1 MADYDASIRINTL
14 IETKGVSVK
23 LRELEN
29 RLSKFAKKASV
40 LTDEMRKM
48 ESSKMPT
55 DEFAAIQKQVK
66 NTTDKLTALN
76 ERMEK
81 FTAIGGK
88 TDSRAFKS
96 MQYDLDMLTKT
107 LEYAKSEAQN
117 YLDSGIA
124 YKSADDIKAS
134 PEYQKKAEQLSEI
147 NAQMS
152 VTSQK
157 IAELSAKEEA
167 AASSTDR
174 LAAKG
179 EATASSAENIA
190 QEETRV
196 GNEADKADKKTR
208 GWLDSFKSKAK
219 ATGEKVSGLA
229 SRLKS
234 AGSSLK
240 NFVTHGKSGSGM
252 LGTFASR
259 LKGIALSM
267 FVFNWITKAWNA
279 MLSAIKDGT
288 GNIAKYSG
296 DVNVKMSQLTSAVA
310 TLKNAFAALAA
321 PIISAVA
328 PALTSLINMLTG
340 ALNKIN
346 QFISALTGGK
356 TWIKATKQVKNYAGG
371 LKSASSGAEKAAK
384 SAKKLKGQLQSFNE
398 LNVISSNDSGG
409 SGGGSGGGGGGGVG
423 DMFTTENIDPK
434 IASLA
439 KKIKEI
445 LKTDDWS
452 EIGEMLGKKLNDA
465 LAGIPWN
472 GIKKQARHIASGIAT
487 LLNGF
492 LDGTNWELVGSTI
505 AEGLNTAIAFAQTFV
520 HKFDFKQFG
529 KSIGET
535 FTGIFRTFD
544 WSGLG
549 DTLGTAVTG
558 LFDTLNGIFY
568 NTDWKA
574 LGKGIIDGIGAFFK
588 AIKWKS
594 IGKSISGALHSL
606 YTFLTGAIKEID
618 WKKTLEYIGT
628 SIVDF
633 LKGFDWKGLAGDMG
647 EYLGTVLKSAIDLA
661 KAIGELIADGFS
673 NAKEYFQDKIE
684 ECGGNIPKGILK
696 GITDALKNIGTWIK
710 KNIFDP
716 FVKGFKD
723 AFGIHSPAKK
733 MKPIGKN
740 IFLGVIDGWK
750 EKIKSFSFSKLA
762 KEAIKLIQNGFNGAK
777 SVVNVAISLIKKGWT
792 TLKKFVGEIGAKA
805 FSLAKKG
812 WTTVSKF
819 VGEIGKKGF
828 GLKKDGWTTL
838 NKYVGKLDKVAVKLY
853 KSGWKSI
860 NSFVGTTVKVGIQLI
875 KDGWRSFK
883 NWLGIGNDNSS
894 SKKKTAKKA
903 GGGIYTGGMWH
914 NIAHYAVGTE
924 NAPAGQLFIAREAGP
939 ELVGTIAGHT
949 AVMNNNQIVASVS
962 DGVYRAVR
970 SAIGTKGNNVNVT
983 FKVEGDPNGIFRVTQ
998 QKANEYFRATGNPA
1012 FEI

>member
-1 MADYDASIRINTL
+1 MADYDGSIRINTQ
-14 IETKGVSVK
+14 IDTKNASSQM
-23 LRELEN
+23 LRLEN
-29 RLSKFAKKASV
+29 QISKAAKKAAD
-40 LTDEMRKM
+40 LTEKMRQM
-48 ESSKMPT
+48 ENQKAPT
-55 DEFAAIQKQVK
+55 EEFKAVQEQIDDAQK
-66 NTTDKLTALN
+66 KLDSLN
-76 ERMEK
+76 AKMEK
-81 FTAIGGK
+81 FVQTGGK
-88 TDSRAFKS
+88 TDSRTFKG
-96 MQYDLDMLTKT
+96 MKYDADQLIKT
-107 LEYAKSEAQN
+107 IEYAKGEMADMQS
-117 YLDSGIA
+117 SGGAYMNVGDVQETDA
-124 YKSADDIKAS
+124 YKKMAS
-134 PEYQKKAEQLSEI
+134 DLSDA
-147 NAQMS
+147 NAKVS
-152 VTSQK
+152 
-157 IAELSAKEEA
+157 ELSRK
-167 AASSTDR
+167 
-174 LAAKG
+174 
-179 EATASSAENIA
+179 
-190 QEETRV
+190 QEELASKESKV
-196 GNEADKADKKTR
+196 GAQADKSKGKTS

-234 AGSSLK
+234 AGASFK
-240 NFVTHGKSGSGM
+240 NFISHGKSGSGM

-259 LKGIALSM
+259 LRGIALSM

-296 DVNVKMSQLTSAVA
+296 DVNAKMSQLTSAVA
-310 TLKNAFAALAA
+310 TLKNAFGALAA

-535 FTGIFRTFD
+535 FTGILRTFD

-606 YTFLTGAIKEID
+606 LTFFTGAVKEID
-618 WKKTLEYIGT
+618 WKKTIEYIGT

-633 LKGFDWKGLAGDMG
+633 FKGFDWKGLAGDIG
-647 EYLGTVLKSAIDLA
+647 EFLGTALKSAIDLA
-661 KAIGELIADGFS
+661 KAIGELIADGFN

-762 KEAIKLIQNGFNGAK
+762 KEALKLIQTGFNGAK

-875 KDGWRSFK
+875 KDGWSSFK

-894 SKKKTAKKA
+894 SKKKPSKKA

-949 AVMNNNQIVASVS
+949 SVMNNDQIVASVS
-962 DGVYRAVR
+962 DGVARAVR
-970 SAIGTKGNNVNVT
+970 SVMATGNQNVNVL

-998 QKANEYFRATGNPA
+998 QKANEYYRATGNPA
-1012 FEI
+1012 FLF

>member
-1 MADYDASIRINTL
+1 MADYDGSIRINTQ
-14 IETKGVSVK
+14 IDTKNASSQM
-23 LRELEN
+23 LRLEN
-29 RLSKFAKKASV
+29 QISKAAKKAAD
-40 LTDEMRKM
+40 LTEKMRQM
-48 ESSKMPT
+48 ENQKAPT
-55 DEFAAIQKQVK
+55 EEFKAVQEQIDDAQK
-66 NTTDKLTALN
+66 KLDSLN
-76 ERMEK
+76 AKMEK
-81 FTAIGGK
+81 FVQTGGK
-88 TDSRAFKS
+88 TDSRTFKG
-96 MQYDLDMLTKT
+96 MKYDADQLIKT
-107 LEYAKSEAQN
+107 IEYAKGEMADMQS
-117 YLDSGIA
+117 SGGAYMNVGDVQETDA
-124 YKSADDIKAS
+124 YKKMAS
-134 PEYQKKAEQLSEI
+134 DLSDA
-147 NAQMS
+147 NAKVS
-152 VTSQK
+152 
-157 IAELSAKEEA
+157 ELSRKQEELASKESKVGA
-167 AASSTDR
+167 QADKS
-174 LAAKG
+174 KG
-179 EATASSAENIA
+179 ETS
-190 QEETRV
+190 
-196 GNEADKADKKTR
+196 
-208 GWLDSFKSKAK
+208 GWLDSFKSKAR

-234 AGSSLK
+234 AGASLK

-267 FVFNWITKAWNA
+267 FVFNWITKVWNA

-296 DVNVKMSQLTSAVA
+296 DVNAKMSQLTSAVA

-452 EIGEMLGKKLNDA
+452 EIGEMLGKKLNDE

-606 YTFLTGAIKEID
+606 LTFLTGAVKEID
-618 WKKTLEYIGT
+618 WKKTIEYIGT

-633 LKGFDWKGLAGDMG
+633 FKGFDWKGLAGDIG
-647 EYLGTVLKSAIDLA
+647 EFLGTALKSAIDLA

-819 VGEIGKKGF
+819 VGEIGKKTFSLAKKGWTTVSKFVGEIGKKSF

-875 KDGWRSFK
+875 KDGWSSFK

-894 SKKKTAKKA
+894 SKKKTSKKA

-949 AVMNNNQIVASVS
+949 SVMNNDQIVASVS
-962 DGVYRAVR
+962 DGVARAVR
-970 SAIGTKGNNVNVT
+970 SVMASGNQKVNVL

-998 QKANEYFRATGNPA
+998 QKANENYRATGNPA
-1012 FEI
+1012 FLF

>member
-1 MADYDASIRINTL
+1 MADYDGSIRINTQ
-14 IETKGVSVK
+14 IDTKNASSQM
-23 LRELEN
+23 LRLEN
-29 RLSKFAKKASV
+29 QISKAAKKAAD
-40 LTDEMRKM
+40 LTEKMRQM
-48 ESSKMPT
+48 ENQKAPT
-55 DEFAAIQKQVK
+55 EEFKAVQEQIDDAQK
-66 NTTDKLTALN
+66 KLDSLN
-76 ERMEK
+76 AKMEK
-81 FTAIGGK
+81 FVQTGGK
-88 TDSRAFKS
+88 TDSRTFKG
-96 MQYDLDMLTKT
+96 MKYDADQLIKT
-107 LEYAKSEAQN
+107 IEYAKGEMADMQS
-117 YLDSGIA
+117 SGGAYMNIGDVQETDA
-124 YKSADDIKAS
+124 YKKMAS
-134 PEYQKKAEQLSEI
+134 DLSDA
-147 NAQMS
+147 NAKVS
-152 VTSQK
+152 
-157 IAELSAKEEA
+157 ELSRK
-167 AASSTDR
+167 
-174 LAAKG
+174 
-179 EATASSAENIA
+179 
-190 QEETRV
+190 QEELASKESKV
-196 GNEADKADKKTR
+196 GAQADKSKGKTS

-267 FVFNWITKAWNA
+267 FVFNWIPKAWNA

-296 DVNVKMSQLTSAVA
+296 DVNAKMSQLTSAVA

-434 IASLA
+434 IAGLA

-465 LAGIPWN
+465 LVGIPWN

-606 YTFLTGAIKEID
+606 LTFLTGAVKEID
-618 WKKTLEYIGT
+618 WKKTIEYIGT

-633 LKGFDWKGLAGDMG
+633 FKGFDWKGLAGDIG
-647 EYLGTVLKSAIDLA
+647 EFLGTALKSAIDLA
-661 KAIGELIADGFS
+661 KAIGELIADGFN

-762 KEAIKLIQNGFNGAK
+762 KEALKLIQTGFNGAK
-777 SVVNVAISLIKKGWT
+777 YVVNVAISLIKKGWT

-805 FSLAKKG
+805 FSLAKKGWTTVSKFVGEIGKKTFSLAKKG

-875 KDGWRSFK
+875 KDGWSSFK

-894 SKKKTAKKA
+894 AKKKTAKKA

-949 AVMNNNQIVASVS
+949 SVVNNDQIVASVS
-962 DGVYRAVR
+962 DGVARAVR
-970 SAIGTKGNNVNVT
+970 SVMASGNQKVNVL

-998 QKANEYFRATGNPA
+998 QKANEYYRATGNPA
-1012 FEI
+1012 FLF

>member
-1 MADYDASIRINTL
+1 MADYDGSIRINTQ
-14 IETKGVSVK
+14 IDTKNASSQM
-23 LRELEN
+23 LRLEN
-29 RLSKFAKKASV
+29 QISKTAKKAAD
-40 LTDEMRKM
+40 LTEKMRQM
-48 ESSKMPT
+48 ENQKAPT
-55 DEFAAIQKQVK
+55 EEFKAVQVQIDDAQK
-66 NTTDKLTALN
+66 KLDSLN
-76 ERMEK
+76 AKMEK
-81 FTAIGGK
+81 FVQTGGK
-88 TDSRAFKS
+88 TDSRTFKG
-96 MQYDLDMLTKT
+96 MRYDADQLIKT
-107 LEYAKSEAQN
+107 IEYAKGEMADMQS
-117 YLDSGIA
+117 SGGAYMNVGDVQETDA
-124 YKSADDIKAS
+124 YKKMAS
-134 PEYQKKAEQLSEI
+134 DLSDA
-147 NAQMS
+147 NAKVS
-152 VTSQK
+152 
-157 IAELSAKEEA
+157 ELSRKQEELASKESKVGA
-167 AASSTDR
+167 QADKS
-174 LAAKG
+174 KG
-179 EATASSAENIA
+179 ETS
-190 QEETRV
+190 
-196 GNEADKADKKTR
+196 

-234 AGSSLK
+234 AGASLK

-296 DVNVKMSQLTSAVA
+296 DVNAKMSQLTSAVA

-606 YTFLTGAIKEID
+606 LTFLTGAVKEID
-618 WKKTLEYIGT
+618 WKKTIEYIGT

-633 LKGFDWKGLAGDMG
+633 FKGFDWKGLAGDIG
-647 EYLGTVLKSAIDLA
+647 EFLGTALKSVVNLA

-819 VGEIGKKGF
+819 VGEIGKKTFSLAKKGWTTVSKFVGEIGKKGF

-875 KDGWRSFK
+875 KDGWSSFK

-894 SKKKTAKKA
+894 SKKKPSKKA

-949 AVMNNNQIVASVS
+949 SVMNNDQIVASVS
-962 DGVYRAVR
+962 DGVARAVR
-970 SAIGTKGNNVNVT
+970 SVMASGNQNVNVV
-983 FKVEGDPNGIFRVTQ
+983 FKVEGDPNGIFHVTQ
-998 QKANEYFRATGNPA
+998 QKANEYYRATGNPA
-1012 FEI
+1012 FLF

>member
-1 MADYDASIRINTL
+1 MADYDGSIRINTQ
-14 IETKGVSVK
+14 IDTKNASSQM
-23 LRELEN
+23 LRLEN
-29 RLSKFAKKASV
+29 QISKAAKKAAD
-40 LTDEMRKM
+40 LTEKMRQM
-48 ESSKMPT
+48 ENQKAPT
-55 DEFAAIQKQVK
+55 EEFKAVQEQIDDAQK
-66 NTTDKLTALN
+66 KLDSLN
-76 ERMEK
+76 AKMEK
-81 FTAIGGK
+81 FVQTGGK
-88 TDSRAFKS
+88 TDSRTFKG
-96 MQYDLDMLTKT
+96 MRYDADQLIKT
-107 LEYAKSEAQN
+107 IEYAKGEMADMQSRGGAYMNVGDVQET
-117 YLDSGIA
+117 DA
-124 YKSADDIKAS
+124 YKKMAS
-134 PEYQKKAEQLSEI
+134 DLSDA
-147 NAQMS
+147 NAKVS
-152 VTSQK
+152 
-157 IAELSAKEEA
+157 ELSRKQEELASKESKVGA
-167 AASSTDR
+167 QADKS
-174 LAAKG
+174 KG
-179 EATASSAENIA
+179 ETS
-190 QEETRV
+190 
-196 GNEADKADKKTR
+196 
-208 GWLDSFKSKAK
+208 GWLDSFKSKAR

-234 AGSSLK
+234 AGASLK

-296 DVNVKMSQLTSAVA
+296 DVNAKMSQLTSAVA

-439 KKIKEI
+439 NKIKEI

-452 EIGEMLGKKLNDA
+452 EIGETLGKKLNDA

-606 YTFLTGAIKEID
+606 LTFLTGAVKEID
-618 WKKTLEYIGT
+618 WKKTIEYIGT

-633 LKGFDWKGLAGDMG
+633 FKGFDWKGLAGDIG
-647 EYLGTVLKSAIDLA
+647 EFLGTALKSVVNLA

-819 VGEIGKKGF
+819 VGEIGKKTFSLAKKGWTTVSKFVGEIGKKGF

-875 KDGWRSFK
+875 KDGWSSFK

-894 SKKKTAKKA
+894 SKKKTSKKA

-949 AVMNNNQIVASVS
+949 SVMNNDQIVASVS
-962 DGVYRAVR
+962 DGVARAVR
-970 SAIGTKGNNVNVT
+970 SVMATGNQNVNVL

-998 QKANEYFRATGNPA
+998 QKANEYYRATGNPA
-1012 FEI
+1012 FEF

>member
-1 MADYDASIRINTL
+1 MADYDGSIRINTQ
-14 IETKGVSVK
+14 IDTKNASSQM
-23 LRELEN
+23 LRLEN
-29 RLSKFAKKASV
+29 QISKAAKKAAD
-40 LTDEMRKM
+40 LTEKMRQM
-48 ESSKMPT
+48 ENQKAPT
-55 DEFAAIQKQVK
+55 EEFKAVQEQIDDAQK
-66 NTTDKLTALN
+66 KLDSLN
-76 ERMEK
+76 AKMEK
-81 FTAIGGK
+81 FVQTGGK
-88 TDSRAFKS
+88 TDSRTFKG
-96 MQYDLDMLTKT
+96 MRYDADQLIKT
-107 LEYAKSEAQN
+107 IEYAKGEMADMQS
-117 YLDSGIA
+117 SGGAYMNVGDVQETDA
-124 YKSADDIKAS
+124 YKKMAS
-134 PEYQKKAEQLSEI
+134 DLSDA
-147 NAQMS
+147 NAKVS
-152 VTSQK
+152 
-157 IAELSAKEEA
+157 ELSRKQEELASKESKVGA
-167 AASSTDR
+167 QADKS
-174 LAAKG
+174 KG
-179 EATASSAENIA
+179 ETS
-190 QEETRV
+190 
-196 GNEADKADKKTR
+196 
-208 GWLDSFKSKAK
+208 GWLDSFKSKAR

-234 AGSSLK
+234 AGASLK

-296 DVNVKMSQLTSAVA
+296 DVNAKMSQLTSAVA

-434 IASLA
+434 IAGLA

-606 YTFLTGAIKEID
+606 LTFLTGAVKEID
-618 WKKTLEYIGT
+618 WKKTIEYIGT

-633 LKGFDWKGLAGDMG
+633 FKGFDWKGLAGDIG
-647 EYLGTVLKSAIDLA
+647 EFLGTALKSAIDLA
-661 KAIGELIADGFS
+661 KAIGELIADGFN

-762 KEAIKLIQNGFNGAK
+762 KEALKLIQTGFNGAK

-805 FSLAKKG
+805 FSLAKKGWTTVSKFVGEIGKKTFSLAKKG

-875 KDGWRSFK
+875 KDGWSSFK

-894 SKKKTAKKA
+894 SKKRTAKKA

-949 AVMNNNQIVASVS
+949 SVMNNDQIVASVS
-962 DGVYRAVR
+962 DGVARAVR
-970 SAIGTKGNNVNVT
+970 SVMASGNQKVNVL

-998 QKANEYFRATGNPA
+998 QKANEYYRATGNPA
-1012 FEI
+1012 FLF

>member
-1 MADYDASIRINTL
+1 MADYDGSIRINTQ
-14 IETKGVSVK
+14 IDTKNASSQM
-23 LRELEN
+23 LRLEN
-29 RLSKFAKKASV
+29 QISKAAKKAAD
-40 LTDEMRKM
+40 LTEKMRQM
-48 ESSKMPT
+48 ENQKAPT
-55 DEFAAIQKQVK
+55 EEFKAVQEQIDDAQK
-66 NTTDKLTALN
+66 KLDSLN
-76 ERMEK
+76 AKMEK
-81 FTAIGGK
+81 FVQTGGK
-88 TDSRAFKS
+88 TDSRTFKG
-96 MQYDLDMLTKT
+96 MKYDADQLIKT
-107 LEYAKSEAQN
+107 IEYAKGEMADMQS
-117 YLDSGIA
+117 SGGAYMNVGDVQETDA
-124 YKSADDIKAS
+124 YKKMAS
-134 PEYQKKAEQLSEI
+134 DLSDA
-147 NAQMS
+147 NAKVS
-152 VTSQK
+152 
-157 IAELSAKEEA
+157 ELSRK
-167 AASSTDR
+167 
-174 LAAKG
+174 
-179 EATASSAENIA
+179 
-190 QEETRV
+190 QEELASKESKV
-196 GNEADKADKKTR
+196 GAQADKSKGKTS

-234 AGSSLK
+234 AGASFK
-240 NFVTHGKSGSGM
+240 NFISHGKSGSGM

-259 LKGIALSM
+259 LRGIALSM

-296 DVNVKMSQLTSAVA
+296 DVNAKMSQLTSAVA
-310 TLKNAFAALAA
+310 TLKNAFGALAA

-606 YTFLTGAIKEID
+606 LTFFTGAVKEID
-618 WKKTLEYIGT
+618 WKKTIEYIGT

-633 LKGFDWKGLAGDMG
+633 FKGFDWKGLAGDIG
-647 EYLGTVLKSAIDLA
+647 EFLGTALKSAIDLA
-661 KAIGELIADGFS
+661 KAIGELIADGFN

-762 KEAIKLIQNGFNGAK
+762 KEALKLIQTGFNGAK
-777 SVVNVAISLIKKGWT
+777 SVVNVAISLI
-792 TLKKFVGEIGAKA
+792 
-805 FSLAKKG
+805 KKG

-875 KDGWRSFK
+875 KDGWSSFK

-894 SKKKTAKKA
+894 AKKKTAKKA

-949 AVMNNNQIVASVS
+949 SVMNNDQIVASVS
-962 DGVYRAVR
+962 DGVARAVR
-970 SAIGTKGNNVNVT
+970 SVMASGNQKVNVL

-998 QKANEYFRATGNPA
+998 QKANEYYRATGNPA
-1012 FEI
+1012 FLF

>member
-1 MADYDASIRINTL
+1 MADYDGSIRINTQ
-14 IETKGVSVK
+14 IDTKNASSQM
-23 LRELEN
+23 LRLEN
-29 RLSKFAKKASV
+29 QISKAAKKAAD
-40 LTDEMRKM
+40 LTEKMRQM
-48 ESSKMPT
+48 ENQKAPT
-55 DEFAAIQKQVK
+55 EEFKAVQEQIDDAQK
-66 NTTDKLTALN
+66 KLDSLN
-76 ERMEK
+76 AKMEK
-81 FTAIGGK
+81 FVQTGGK
-88 TDSRAFKS
+88 TDSRTFKG
-96 MQYDLDMLTKT
+96 MKYDADQLIKT
-107 LEYAKSEAQN
+107 IEYAKGEMADMQS
-117 YLDSGIA
+117 SGGAYMNVGDVQETDA
-124 YKSADDIKAS
+124 YKKMAS
-134 PEYQKKAEQLSEI
+134 DLPDA
-147 NAQMS
+147 NAKVS
-152 VTSQK
+152 
-157 IAELSAKEEA
+157 ELSRKQEELASKESKVGA
-167 AASSTDR
+167 QADKS
-174 LAAKG
+174 KG
-179 EATASSAENIA
+179 ETS
-190 QEETRV
+190 
-196 GNEADKADKKTR
+196 
-208 GWLDSFKSKAK
+208 GWLDSFKSKAR

-234 AGSSLK
+234 AGASLK

-267 FVFNWITKAWNA
+267 FVFNWITKVWNA

-296 DVNVKMSQLTSAVA
+296 DVNAKMSQLTSAVA

-452 EIGEMLGKKLNDA
+452 EIGEMLGKKLNDE

-606 YTFLTGAIKEID
+606 LTFLTGAVKEID
-618 WKKTLEYIGT
+618 WKKTIEYIGT

-633 LKGFDWKGLAGDMG
+633 FKGFDWKGLAGDIG
-647 EYLGTVLKSAIDLA
+647 EFLGTALKSAIDLA

-819 VGEIGKKGF
+819 VGEIGKKTFSLAKKGWTTVSKFVGEIGKKSF

-875 KDGWRSFK
+875 KDGWSSFK

-894 SKKKTAKKA
+894 SKKKTSKKA

-949 AVMNNNQIVASVS
+949 SVMNNDQIVASVS
-962 DGVYRAVR
+962 DGVARAVR
-970 SAIGTKGNNVNVT
+970 SVMASGNQKVNVL

-998 QKANEYFRATGNPA
+998 QKANEYYRATGNPA
-1012 FEI
+1012 FLF

>member
-1 MADYDASIRINTL
+1 MADYDGSIRINTQ
-14 IETKGVSVK
+14 IDTKNASSQM
-23 LRELEN
+23 LRLEN
-29 RLSKFAKKASV
+29 QISKAAKKAAD
-40 LTDEMRKM
+40 LTEKMRQM
-48 ESSKMPT
+48 ENQKAPT
-55 DEFAAIQKQVK
+55 EEFKAVQEQIDDAQK
-66 NTTDKLTALN
+66 KLDSLN
-76 ERMEK
+76 AKMEK
-81 FTAIGGK
+81 FVQTGGK
-88 TDSRAFKS
+88 TDSRTFKG
-96 MQYDLDMLTKT
+96 MKYDADQLIKT
-107 LEYAKSEAQN
+107 IEYAKGEMADMQS
-117 YLDSGIA
+117 SGGAYMNVGDVQETDA
-124 YKSADDIKAS
+124 YKKMAS
-134 PEYQKKAEQLSEI
+134 DLSDA
-147 NAQMS
+147 NAKVS
-152 VTSQK
+152 
-157 IAELSAKEEA
+157 ELSRK
-167 AASSTDR
+167 
-174 LAAKG
+174 
-179 EATASSAENIA
+179 
-190 QEETRV
+190 QEELASKESKV
-196 GNEADKADKKTR
+196 GAQADKSKGKTS

-296 DVNVKMSQLTSAVA
+296 DVNAKMSQLTSAVA

-434 IASLA
+434 IAGLA

-606 YTFLTGAIKEID
+606 LTFLTGAVKEID
-618 WKKTLEYIGT
+618 WKKTIEYIGT

-633 LKGFDWKGLAGDMG
+633 FKGFDWKGLAGDIG
-647 EYLGTVLKSAIDLA
+647 EFLGTALKSVVNLA

-696 GITDALKNIGTWIK
+696 GITDAFKNIGTWIK

-762 KEAIKLIQNGFNGAK
+762 KEALKLIQTGFNGAK

-792 TLKKFVGEIGAKA
+792 TLTKFVGEIGAKA
-805 FSLAKKG
+805 FSLAKKGWTTVSKFVGEIGKKTFSLAKKG

-875 KDGWRSFK
+875 KDGWSSFK

-894 SKKKTAKKA
+894 SKKRTAKKA

-949 AVMNNNQIVASVS
+949 SVMNNDQIVASVS
-962 DGVYRAVR
+962 DGVARAVR
-970 SAIGTKGNNVNVT
+970 SVMASGNQNVNVV
-983 FKVEGDPNGIFRVTQ
+983 FKVEGDPNGIFHVTQ
-998 QKANEYFRATGNPA
+998 QKANEYYRATGNPA
-1012 FEI
+1012 FLF

>member
-1 MADYDASIRINTL
+1 MADYDGSIRINTQ
-14 IETKGVSVK
+14 IDTKNASSQM
-23 LRELEN
+23 LRLEN
-29 RLSKFAKKASV
+29 QISKAAKKAAD
-40 LTDEMRKM
+40 LTEKMRQMENQKIPTEEYKNITDALHRSTAEFDKLLQRQQEMIARGKTSGAAWDSLDRKIEEVGADIRAAEKYQSKMAKEGTAYLDKGAIRATDAYKKM
-48 ESSKMPT
+48 ENQLHETNDQM
-55 DEFAAIQKQVK
+55 
-66 NTTDKLTALN
+66 
-76 ERMEK
+76 
-81 FTAIGGK
+81 
-88 TDSRAFKS
+88 
-96 MQYDLDMLTKT
+96 KT
-107 LEYAKSEAQN
+107 LARRQ
-117 YLDSGIA
+117 
-124 YKSADDIKAS
+124 
-134 PEYQKKAEQLSEI
+134 
-147 NAQMS
+147 
-152 VTSQK
+152 
-157 IAELSAKEEA
+157 EE
-167 AASSTDR
+167 
-174 LAAKG
+174 LAAK
-179 EATASSAENIA
+179 EN
-190 QEETRV
+190 
-196 GNEADKADKKTR
+196 
-208 GWLDSFKSKAK
+208 
-219 ATGEKVSGLA
+219 KVSGSA
-229 SRLKS
+229 KS
-234 AGSSLK
+234 AGK
-240 NFVTHGKSGSGM
+240 NTGNWLDNFSGKTRKASGLVS
-252 LGTFASR
+252 TFASR
-259 LKGIALSM
+259 IKGVALSL
-267 FVFNWITKAWNA
+267 FVFNWITQGWNA
-279 MLSAIKDGT
+279 MISAVKDGT
-288 GNIAKYSG
+288 QNMARYSS
-296 DVNVKMSQLTSAVA
+296 DVNAKMSALVSAVA
-310 TLKNAFAALAA
+310 TLKNAFGALAA

-606 YTFLTGAIKEID
+606 LTFFTGAVKEID
-618 WKKTLEYIGT
+618 WKKTIEYIGT

-633 LKGFDWKGLAGDMG
+633 FKGFDWKGLAGDIG
-647 EYLGTVLKSAIDLA
+647 EFLGTALKSAIDLA
-661 KAIGELIADGFS
+661 KAIGELIADGFN

-762 KEAIKLIQNGFNGAK
+762 KEALKLIQTGFNGAK

-805 FSLAKKG
+805 FSLAKKGWTTVSKFVGEIGKKTFSLAKKG

-875 KDGWRSFK
+875 KDGWSSFK

-894 SKKKTAKKA
+894 AKKKTAKKA

-949 AVMNNNQIVASVS
+949 SVMNNDQIVASVS
-962 DGVYRAVR
+962 DGVARAVR
-970 SAIGTKGNNVNVT
+970 SVMASGNQKVNVL

-998 QKANEYFRATGNPA
+998 QKANEYYRATGNPA
-1012 FEI
+1012 FLF

>member
-1 MADYDASIRINTL
+1 MADYDGSIRINTQ
-14 IETKGVSVK
+14 IDTKNASSQM
-23 LRELEN
+23 LRLEN
-29 RLSKFAKKASV
+29 QISKAAKKAAD
-40 LTDEMRKM
+40 LTEKMRQM
-48 ESSKMPT
+48 ENQKART
-55 DEFAAIQKQVK
+55 EEFKAVQEQIDDAQK
-66 NTTDKLTALN
+66 KLDSLN
-76 ERMEK
+76 AKMEK
-81 FTAIGGK
+81 FVQTGGK
-88 TDSRAFKS
+88 TDSRTFKG
-96 MQYDLDMLTKT
+96 MKYDADQLIKT
-107 LEYAKSEAQN
+107 IEYAKGEMADMQS
-117 YLDSGIA
+117 SGGAYMNVGDVQETDA
-124 YKSADDIKAS
+124 YKKMAS
-134 PEYQKKAEQLSEI
+134 DLSDA
-147 NAQMS
+147 NAKVS
-152 VTSQK
+152 
-157 IAELSAKEEA
+157 ELSRK
-167 AASSTDR
+167 
-174 LAAKG
+174 
-179 EATASSAENIA
+179 
-190 QEETRV
+190 QEELASKESKV
-196 GNEADKADKKTR
+196 GAQADKSKGKTS

-234 AGSSLK
+234 AGASFK
-240 NFVTHGKSGSGM
+240 NFISHGKSGSGM

-259 LKGIALSM
+259 LRGIALSM

-296 DVNVKMSQLTSAVA
+296 DVNAKMSQLTSAVA
-310 TLKNAFAALAA
+310 TLKNAFGALAA

-606 YTFLTGAIKEID
+606 LTFFTGAVKEID
-618 WKKTLEYIGT
+618 WKKAIEYIGT

-633 LKGFDWKGLAGDMG
+633 FKGFDWKGLAGDIG
-647 EYLGTVLKSAIDLA
+647 EFLGTALKSAIDLA
-661 KAIGELIADGFS
+661 KAIGELIADGFN

-762 KEAIKLIQNGFNGAK
+762 KEALKLIQTGFNGAK

-819 VGEIGKKGF
+819 VGEIGKKTFSLAKKGWTTVSKFVGEIGKKGF

-838 NKYVGKLDKVAVKLY
+838 NKYVGKLDKVAVKLH

-875 KDGWRSFK
+875 KDGWSSFK

-894 SKKKTAKKA
+894 SKKKTSKKA

-949 AVMNNNQIVASVS
+949 SVMNNDQIVASVS
-962 DGVYRAVR
+962 DGVARAVR
-970 SAIGTKGNNVNVT
+970 SVMATGNQNVNVL

-998 QKANEYFRATGNPA
+998 QKANEYYRATGNPA
-1012 FEI
+1012 FLF

>member
-1 MADYDASIRINTL
+1 MADYDGSIRINTQ
-14 IETKGVSVK
+14 IDTKNASSQM
-23 LRELEN
+23 LRLEN
-29 RLSKFAKKASV
+29 QISKAAKKAAD
-40 LTDEMRKM
+40 LTEKMRQM
-48 ESSKMPT
+48 ENQKAPT
-55 DEFAAIQKQVK
+55 EEFKAVQEQIDDAQK
-66 NTTDKLTALN
+66 KLDSLN
-76 ERMEK
+76 AKMEK
-81 FTAIGGK
+81 FVQTGGK
-88 TDSRAFKS
+88 TDSRTFKG
-96 MQYDLDMLTKT
+96 MKYDADQLIKT
-107 LEYAKSEAQN
+107 IEYAKGEMADMQS
-117 YLDSGIA
+117 SGGAYMNVGETDA
-124 YKSADDIKAS
+124 YKKMAS
-134 PEYQKKAEQLSEI
+134 DLSDA
-147 NAQMS
+147 NAKVS
-152 VTSQK
+152 
-157 IAELSAKEEA
+157 ELSRK
-167 AASSTDR
+167 
-174 LAAKG
+174 
-179 EATASSAENIA
+179 
-190 QEETRV
+190 QEELASKESKV
-196 GNEADKADKKTR
+196 GAQADKSKGKTS

-234 AGSSLK
+234 AGASFK
-240 NFVTHGKSGSGM
+240 NFISHGKSGSGM

-259 LKGIALSM
+259 LRGIALSM

-296 DVNVKMSQLTSAVA
+296 DVNAKMSQLTSAVA
-310 TLKNAFAALAA
+310 TLKNAFGALAA

-535 FTGIFRTFD
+535 FTGILRTFD

-606 YTFLTGAIKEID
+606 LTFFTGAVKEID
-618 WKKTLEYIGT
+618 WKKTIEYIGT

-633 LKGFDWKGLAGDMG
+633 FKGFDWKGLAGDIG
-647 EYLGTVLKSAIDLA
+647 EFLGTALKSAIDLA
-661 KAIGELIADGFS
+661 KAIGELIADGFN

-762 KEAIKLIQNGFNGAK
+762 KEALKLIQTGFNGAK

-875 KDGWRSFK
+875 KDGWSSFK

-894 SKKKTAKKA
+894 SKKKTSKKA

-949 AVMNNNQIVASVS
+949 SVMNNDQIVASVS
-962 DGVYRAVR
+962 DGVARAVR
-970 SAIGTKGNNVNVT
+970 SVMASGNQKVNVL

-998 QKANEYFRATGNPA
+998 QKANEYYRATGNPA
-1012 FEI
+1012 FLF

>member
-1 MADYDASIRINTL
+1 MADYDGSIRINTQ
-14 IETKGVSVK
+14 IDTKNASSQM
-23 LRELEN
+23 LRLEN
-29 RLSKFAKKASV
+29 QISKAAKKAAD
-40 LTDEMRKM
+40 LTEKMRQM
-48 ESSKMPT
+48 ENQKAPT
-55 DEFAAIQKQVK
+55 EEFKAVQEQIDDAQK
-66 NTTDKLTALN
+66 KLDSLN
-76 ERMEK
+76 AKMEK
-81 FTAIGGK
+81 FVQTGGK
-88 TDSRAFKS
+88 TDSRTFKG
-96 MQYDLDMLTKT
+96 MKYDADQLIKT
-107 LEYAKSEAQN
+107 IEYAKGEMADMQS
-117 YLDSGIA
+117 SGGAYMNVGDVQETDA
-124 YKSADDIKAS
+124 YKKMAS
-134 PEYQKKAEQLSEI
+134 DLSDA
-147 NAQMS
+147 NAKVS
-152 VTSQK
+152 
-157 IAELSAKEEA
+157 ELSRKQEELASKESKVGA
-167 AASSTDR
+167 QADKS
-174 LAAKG
+174 KG
-179 EATASSAENIA
+179 ETS
-190 QEETRV
+190 
-196 GNEADKADKKTR
+196 
-208 GWLDSFKSKAK
+208 GWLDSFKSKAR

-234 AGSSLK
+234 AGASLK

-267 FVFNWITKAWNA
+267 FVFNWITKVWNA

-296 DVNVKMSQLTSAVA
+296 DVNAKMSQLTSAVA

-452 EIGEMLGKKLNDA
+452 EIGEMLGKKLNDE

-606 YTFLTGAIKEID
+606 LTFLTGAVKEID
-618 WKKTLEYIGT
+618 WKKTIEYIGT

-633 LKGFDWKGLAGDMG
+633 FKGFDWKGLAGDIG
-647 EYLGTVLKSAIDLA
+647 EFLGTALKSAIDLA

-819 VGEIGKKGF
+819 VGEIGKKTFSLAKKGWTTVSKFVGEIGKKGF

-875 KDGWRSFK
+875 KDGWSSFK

-894 SKKKTAKKA
+894 SKKKPSKKA

-949 AVMNNNQIVASVS
+949 SVMNNDQIVASVS
-962 DGVYRAVR
+962 DGVARAVR
-970 SAIGTKGNNVNVT
+970 SVMATGNQNVNVL

-998 QKANEYFRATGNPA
+998 QKANEYYRATGNPA
-1012 FEI
+1012 FLF

>member
-1 MADYDASIRINTL
+1 MADYDGSIRINTQ
-14 IETKGVSVK
+14 IDTKNASSQM
-23 LRELEN
+23 LRLEN
-29 RLSKFAKKASV
+29 QISKAAKKAAD
-40 LTDEMRKM
+40 LTEKMRQM
-48 ESSKMPT
+48 E
-55 DEFAAIQKQVK
+55 IQKAPTEEFKAVQEQIDDAQK
-66 NTTDKLTALN
+66 KLDSLN
-76 ERMEK
+76 AKMEK
-81 FTAIGGK
+81 FVQTGGK
-88 TDSRAFKS
+88 TDSRTFKG
-96 MQYDLDMLTKT
+96 MKYDADQLIKT
-107 LEYAKSEAQN
+107 IEYAKGEMADMQS
-117 YLDSGIA
+117 SGGAYMNVGDVQETDA
-124 YKSADDIKAS
+124 YKKMAS
-134 PEYQKKAEQLSEI
+134 DLSDA
-147 NAQMS
+147 NAKVS
-152 VTSQK
+152 
-157 IAELSAKEEA
+157 ELSRK
-167 AASSTDR
+167 
-174 LAAKG
+174 
-179 EATASSAENIA
+179 
-190 QEETRV
+190 QEELASKESKV
-196 GNEADKADKKTR
+196 GAQADKSKGKTS

-234 AGSSLK
+234 AGASFK
-240 NFVTHGKSGSGM
+240 NFISHGKSGSGM

-259 LKGIALSM
+259 LRGIALSM

-296 DVNVKMSQLTSAVA
+296 DVNAKMSQLTSAVA

-434 IASLA
+434 IAGLA

-505 AEGLNTAIAFAQTFV
+505 AEGLNTAITFAQTFV

-535 FTGIFRTFD
+535 LTGLFRTFD

-588 AIKWKS
+588 AIKWKG

-762 KEAIKLIQNGFNGAK
+762 KEVLKLIQKGFNSAK

-805 FSLAKKG
+805 FSLAKKGWTTVSKFVGEIGKKTFSLAKKG

-875 KDGWRSFK
+875 KDGWSSFK

-949 AVMNNNQIVASVS
+949 SVMNNDQIVASVS
-962 DGVYRAVR
+962 DGVARAVR
-970 SAIGTKGNNVNVT
+970 SVIGTKGNNVNVIV
-983 FKVEGDPNGIFRVTQ
+983 KLEGDANGLFKMTQ

-1012 FEI
+1012 FEF

>member
-1 MADYDASIRINTL
+1 MADYDGSIRINTQ
-14 IETKGVSVK
+14 IDTKNASSQM
-23 LRELEN
+23 LRLEN
-29 RLSKFAKKASV
+29 QISKAAKKAAD
-40 LTDEMRKM
+40 LTEKMRQM
-48 ESSKMPT
+48 ENQKAPT
-55 DEFAAIQKQVK
+55 EEFKAVQEQIDDAQK
-66 NTTDKLTALN
+66 KLDSLN
-76 ERMEK
+76 AKMEK
-81 FTAIGGK
+81 FVQTGGK
-88 TDSRAFKS
+88 TDSRTFKG
-96 MQYDLDMLTKT
+96 MKYDADQLIKT
-107 LEYAKSEAQN
+107 IEYAKGEMADMQS
-117 YLDSGIA
+117 SGGAYMNVGDVQETDA
-124 YKSADDIKAS
+124 YKKMAS
-134 PEYQKKAEQLSEI
+134 DLSDA
-147 NAQMS
+147 NAKVS
-152 VTSQK
+152 
-157 IAELSAKEEA
+157 ELSRK
-167 AASSTDR
+167 
-174 LAAKG
+174 
-179 EATASSAENIA
+179 
-190 QEETRV
+190 QEELASKESKV
-196 GNEADKADKKTR
+196 GAQADKSKGKTS

-234 AGSSLK
+234 AGASFK
-240 NFVTHGKSGSGM
+240 NFISHGKSGSGM

-259 LKGIALSM
+259 LRGIALSM

-296 DVNVKMSQLTSAVA
+296 DVNAKMSQLTSAVA
-310 TLKNAFAALAA
+310 TLKNAFGALAA

-606 YTFLTGAIKEID
+606 LTFFTGAVKEID
-618 WKKTLEYIGT
+618 WKKTIEYIGT

-633 LKGFDWKGLAGDMG
+633 FKGFDWKGLAGDIG
-647 EYLGTVLKSAIDLA
+647 EFLGTALKSAIDLA
-661 KAIGELIADGFS
+661 KAIGELIADGFN

-762 KEAIKLIQNGFNGAK
+762 KEALKLIQTGFNGAK

-805 FSLAKKG
+805 FSLAKKGWTTVSKFVGEIGKKTFSLAKKG

-875 KDGWRSFK
+875 KDGWSSFK

-894 SKKKTAKKA
+894 SKKKPSKKA

-949 AVMNNNQIVASVS
+949 SVMNNDQIVASVS
-962 DGVYRAVR
+962 DGVARAVR
-970 SAIGTKGNNVNVT
+970 SVMATGNQNVNVL

-998 QKANEYFRATGNPA
+998 QKANEYYRATGNPA
-1012 FEI
+1012 FLF

>member
-1 MADYDASIRINTL
+1 MADYDGSIRINTQ
-14 IETKGVSVK
+14 IDTKNTSSQM
-23 LRELEN
+23 LRLEN
-29 RLSKFAKKASV
+29 QISKAAKKAAD
-40 LTDEMRKM
+40 LTEKMRQM
-48 ESSKMPT
+48 ENQKAPT
-55 DEFAAIQKQVK
+55 EEFKAVQEQIDDAQK
-66 NTTDKLTALN
+66 KLDSLN
-76 ERMEK
+76 AKMEK
-81 FTAIGGK
+81 FVQTGGK
-88 TDSRAFKS
+88 TDSRTFKG
-96 MQYDLDMLTKT
+96 MRYDADQLIKT
-107 LEYAKSEAQN
+107 IEYAKGEMADMQS
-117 YLDSGIA
+117 SGGAYMNVGDVQETDA
-124 YKSADDIKAS
+124 YKKMAS
-134 PEYQKKAEQLSEI
+134 DLSDA
-147 NAQMS
+147 NAKVS
-152 VTSQK
+152 
-157 IAELSAKEEA
+157 ELSRKQEELASKESKVGVQA
-167 AASSTDR
+167 DKS
-174 LAAKG
+174 KG
-179 EATASSAENIA
+179 ETS
-190 QEETRV
+190 
-196 GNEADKADKKTR
+196 
-208 GWLDSFKSKAK
+208 GWLDSFKSKAR

-234 AGSSLK
+234 AGASLK

-296 DVNVKMSQLTSAVA
+296 DVNAKMSQLTSAVA
-310 TLKNAFAALAA
+310 TLKNAFGALAA

-606 YTFLTGAIKEID
+606 LTFLTGAVKEID
-618 WKKTLEYIGT
+618 WKKTIEYIGT

-633 LKGFDWKGLAGDMG
+633 FKGFDWKGLAGDIG
-647 EYLGTVLKSAIDLA
+647 EFLGTALKSVVNLA

-733 MKPIGKN
+733 MRPIGKN

-762 KEAIKLIQNGFNGAK
+762 KEAIKLIQNVFNGAK
-777 SVVNVAISLIKKGWT
+777 SLLIVAISLIKKCWT

-805 FSLAKKG
+805 FSLAKKGWTTVSKFVGEIGKKPFSLAKKG

-875 KDGWRSFK
+875 KDGWSNFK

-949 AVMNNNQIVASVS
+949 SVMNNDQIVASVS
-962 DGVYRAVR
+962 DGVARAVR
-970 SAIGTKGNNVNVT
+970 SVMASGNQKVNVL

-998 QKANEYFRATGNPA
+998 QKANEYYRATGNPA
-1012 FEI
+1012 FLF

>member
-1 MADYDASIRINTL
+1 MADYDGSIRINTQ
-14 IETKGVSVK
+14 IDTKNASSQM
-23 LRELEN
+23 LRLEN
-29 RLSKFAKKASV
+29 QISKAAKKAAD
-40 LTDEMRKM
+40 LTEKMRQM
-48 ESSKMPT
+48 ENQKAPT
-55 DEFAAIQKQVK
+55 EEFKAVQEQIDDAQK
-66 NTTDKLTALN
+66 KLDSLN
-76 ERMEK
+76 AKMEK
-81 FTAIGGK
+81 FVQTGGK
-88 TDSRAFKS
+88 TDSRTFKG
-96 MQYDLDMLTKT
+96 MRYDADQLIKT
-107 LEYAKSEAQN
+107 IEYAKGEMADMQS
-117 YLDSGIA
+117 SGGAYMNVGDVQETDA
-124 YKSADDIKAS
+124 YKKMAS
-134 PEYQKKAEQLSEI
+134 DLSDA
-147 NAQMS
+147 NAKVS
-152 VTSQK
+152 
-157 IAELSAKEEA
+157 ELSRKQEELASKESKVGA
-167 AASSTDR
+167 QADKS
-174 LAAKG
+174 KG
-179 EATASSAENIA
+179 ETS
-190 QEETRV
+190 
-196 GNEADKADKKTR
+196 

-234 AGSSLK
+234 AGASLK

-288 GNIAKYSG
+288 GNIVKYSG
-296 DVNVKMSQLTSAVA
+296 DVNAKMSQLTSAVA

-371 LKSASSGAEKAAK
+371 LTSASSGAEKAAK

-606 YTFLTGAIKEID
+606 LTFLTGAVKEID
-618 WKKTLEYIGT
+618 WKKTIEYIGT

-633 LKGFDWKGLAGDMG
+633 FKGFDWKGLAGDIG
-647 EYLGTVLKSAIDLA
+647 EFLGTALKSVVNLA

-819 VGEIGKKGF
+819 VGEIGKKTFSLAKKGWTTVSKFVGEIGKKGF

-875 KDGWRSFK
+875 KDGWSSFK

-894 SKKKTAKKA
+894 SKKKPSKKA

-998 QKANEYFRATGNPA
+998 QKANEYFHATGNPA
-1012 FEI
+1012 FEF

>member
-1 MADYDASIRINTL
+1 MADYDGSIRINTQ
-14 IETKGVSVK
+14 IDTKNASSQM
-23 LRELEN
+23 LRLEN
-29 RLSKFAKKASV
+29 QISKAAKKAAD
-40 LTDEMRKM
+40 LTEKMRQM
-48 ESSKMPT
+48 ENQKAPT
-55 DEFAAIQKQVK
+55 EEFKAVQEQIDDAQK
-66 NTTDKLTALN
+66 KLDSLN
-76 ERMEK
+76 AKMEK
-81 FTAIGGK
+81 FVQTGGK
-88 TDSRAFKS
+88 TDSRTFKG
-96 MQYDLDMLTKT
+96 MKYDADQLIKT
-107 LEYAKSEAQN
+107 IEYAKGEMADMQS
-117 YLDSGIA
+117 SGGAYMNVGDVQETDA
-124 YKSADDIKAS
+124 YKKMAS
-134 PEYQKKAEQLSEI
+134 DLSDA
-147 NAQMS
+147 NAKVS
-152 VTSQK
+152 
-157 IAELSAKEEA
+157 ELSRKQEELASKESKVGA
-167 AASSTDR
+167 QADKS
-174 LAAKG
+174 KG
-179 EATASSAENIA
+179 ETS
-190 QEETRV
+190 
-196 GNEADKADKKTR
+196 
-208 GWLDSFKSKAK
+208 GWLDSFKSKAR

-234 AGSSLK
+234 AGASLK

-267 FVFNWITKAWNA
+267 FVFNWITKVWNA

-296 DVNVKMSQLTSAVA
+296 DVNAKMSQLTSAVA

-452 EIGEMLGKKLNDA
+452 EIGEMLGKKLNDE

-606 YTFLTGAIKEID
+606 LTFLTGAVKEID
-618 WKKTLEYIGT
+618 WKKTIEYIGT

-633 LKGFDWKGLAGDMG
+633 FKGFDWKGLAGDIG
-647 EYLGTVLKSAIDLA
+647 EFLGTALKSAIDLA

-819 VGEIGKKGF
+819 VGEIGKKTFSLAKKGWTTVSKFVGEIGKKSF

-875 KDGWRSFK
+875 KDGWSSFK

-894 SKKKTAKKA
+894 SKKKTSKKA

-949 AVMNNNQIVASVS
+949 SVMNNDQIVASVS
-962 DGVYRAVR
+962 DGVARAVR
-970 SAIGTKGNNVNVT
+970 SVMATGNQNVNVL

-998 QKANEYFRATGNPA
+998 QKANEYYRATGNPA
-1012 FEI
+1012 FLF

>member
-1 MADYDASIRINTL
+1 MADYDGSIRINTQ
-14 IETKGVSVK
+14 IDTKNASSQM
-23 LRELEN
+23 LRLEN
-29 RLSKFAKKASV
+29 QISKAAKKAAD
-40 LTDEMRKM
+40 LTEKMRQM
-48 ESSKMPT
+48 ENQKAPT
-55 DEFAAIQKQVK
+55 EEFKAVQVQIDDAQK
-66 NTTDKLTALN
+66 KLDSLN
-76 ERMEK
+76 AKMEK
-81 FTAIGGK
+81 FVQTGGK
-88 TDSRAFKS
+88 TDSRTFKG
-96 MQYDLDMLTKT
+96 MRYDADQLIKT
-107 LEYAKSEAQN
+107 IEYAKGEMADMQS
-117 YLDSGIA
+117 SGGAYMNVGDVQETDA
-124 YKSADDIKAS
+124 YKKMAS
-134 PEYQKKAEQLSEI
+134 DLSDA
-147 NAQMS
+147 NAKVS
-152 VTSQK
+152 
-157 IAELSAKEEA
+157 ELSRKQEELASKESKVGA
-167 AASSTDR
+167 QADKS
-174 LAAKG
+174 KG
-179 EATASSAENIA
+179 ETS
-190 QEETRV
+190 
-196 GNEADKADKKTR
+196 

-234 AGSSLK
+234 AGASLK

-296 DVNVKMSQLTSAVA
+296 DVNAKMSQLTSAVA

-505 AEGLNTAIAFAQTFV
+505 AEGLNTAIAFAQTFA

-606 YTFLTGAIKEID
+606 LTFLTGAVKEID
-618 WKKTLEYIGT
+618 WKKTIEYIGT

-633 LKGFDWKGLAGDMG
+633 FKGFDWKGLAGDIG
-647 EYLGTVLKSAIDLA
+647 EFLGTALKSVVNLA

-819 VGEIGKKGF
+819 VGEIGKKTFSLAKKGWTTVSKFVGEIGKKGF

-875 KDGWRSFK
+875 KDGWSSFK

-894 SKKKTAKKA
+894 SKKKPSKKA

-949 AVMNNNQIVASVS
+949 SVMNNDQIVASVS
-962 DGVYRAVR
+962 DGVARAVR
-970 SAIGTKGNNVNVT
+970 SVMASGNQNVNVV
-983 FKVEGDPNGIFRVTQ
+983 FKVEGDPNGIFHVTQ
-998 QKANEYFRATGNPA
+998 QKANEYYRATGNPA
-1012 FEI
+1012 FLF

>member
-1 MADYDASIRINTL
+1 MEDYDGSIRINTQ
-14 IETKGVSVK
+14 IDTKNASSQM
-23 LRELEN
+23 LRLEN
-29 RLSKFAKKASV
+29 QISKAAKKAAD
-40 LTDEMRKM
+40 LTEKMRQM
-48 ESSKMPT
+48 ENQKAPT
-55 DEFAAIQKQVK
+55 EEFKAVQEQIDDAQK
-66 NTTDKLTALN
+66 KLDSLN
-76 ERMEK
+76 AKMEK
-81 FTAIGGK
+81 FVQTGGK
-88 TDSRAFKS
+88 TDSRTFKG
-96 MQYDLDMLTKT
+96 MKYDADQLIKT
-107 LEYAKSEAQN
+107 IEYAKGEMADMQS
-117 YLDSGIA
+117 SGGAYMNVGDVQETDA
-124 YKSADDIKAS
+124 YKKMAS
-134 PEYQKKAEQLSEI
+134 DLSDA
-147 NAQMS
+147 NAKVS
-152 VTSQK
+152 
-157 IAELSAKEEA
+157 ELSRK
-167 AASSTDR
+167 
-174 LAAKG
+174 
-179 EATASSAENIA
+179 
-190 QEETRV
+190 QEELASKESKV
-196 GNEADKADKKTR
+196 GAQADKSKGKTS

-234 AGSSLK
+234 AGASFK
-240 NFVTHGKSGSGM
+240 NFISHGKSGSGM

-259 LKGIALSM
+259 LRGIALSM

-296 DVNVKMSQLTSAVA
+296 DVNAKMSQLTSAVA
-310 TLKNAFAALAA
+310 TLKNAFGALAA

-535 FTGIFRTFD
+535 FTGILRTFD

-606 YTFLTGAIKEID
+606 LTFFTGAVKEID
-618 WKKTLEYIGT
+618 WKKTIEYIGT

-633 LKGFDWKGLAGDMG
+633 FKGFDWKGLAGDIG
-647 EYLGTVLKSAIDLA
+647 EFLGTALKSAIDLA
-661 KAIGELIADGFS
+661 KAIGELIADGFN

-762 KEAIKLIQNGFNGAK
+762 KEALKLIQTGFNGAK

-805 FSLAKKG
+805 FSLAKKGWTTVSKFVGEIGKKTFSLAKKG

-875 KDGWRSFK
+875 KDGWSSFK

-894 SKKKTAKKA
+894 SKKKTSKKA

-949 AVMNNNQIVASVS
+949 SVMNNDQIVASVS
-962 DGVYRAVR
+962 DGVARAVR
-970 SAIGTKGNNVNVT
+970 SVMATGNQNVNVL

-998 QKANEYFRATGNPA
+998 QKANEYYRATGNPA
-1012 FEI
+1012 FLF

>member
-1 MADYDASIRINTL
+1 MADYDGSIRINTQ
-14 IETKGVSVK
+14 IDTKNASSQM
-23 LRELEN
+23 LRLEN
-29 RLSKFAKKASV
+29 QISKAAKKAAD
-40 LTDEMRKM
+40 LTEKMRQM
-48 ESSKMPT
+48 ENQKAPT
-55 DEFAAIQKQVK
+55 EEFKAVQEQIDDAQK
-66 NTTDKLTALN
+66 KLDSLN
-76 ERMEK
+76 AKMEK
-81 FTAIGGK
+81 FVQTGGK
-88 TDSRAFKS
+88 TDSRTFKG
-96 MQYDLDMLTKT
+96 MKYDADQLIKT
-107 LEYAKSEAQN
+107 IEYAKGEMADMQS
-117 YLDSGIA
+117 SGGAYMNVGDVQETDA
-124 YKSADDIKAS
+124 YKKMAS
-134 PEYQKKAEQLSEI
+134 DLSDA
-147 NAQMS
+147 NAKVS
-152 VTSQK
+152 
-157 IAELSAKEEA
+157 ELSRK
-167 AASSTDR
+167 
-174 LAAKG
+174 
-179 EATASSAENIA
+179 
-190 QEETRV
+190 QEELASKESKV
-196 GNEADKADKKTR
+196 GAQADKSKGKTS

-234 AGSSLK
+234 AGASLK
-240 NFVTHGKSGSGM
+240 NFVSHGKSGSGM
-252 LGTFASR
+252 LGTFGSR

-296 DVNVKMSQLTSAVA
+296 DVNAKMSQLTSAVA

-606 YTFLTGAIKEID
+606 LTFLTGAVKEID
-618 WKKTLEYIGT
+618 WKKTIEYIGT

-633 LKGFDWKGLAGDMG
+633 FKGFNWKGLAGDIG
-647 EYLGTVLKSAIDLA
+647 EFLGTALKSVVNLA

-762 KEAIKLIQNGFNGAK
+762 KEALKLIQTGFNGAK

-819 VGEIGKKGF
+819 VGEIGKKTFSLAKKGWTTVSKFVGEIGKKGF

-838 NKYVGKLDKVAVKLY
+838 NRYVGKLDKVAVKLY

-875 KDGWRSFK
+875 KDGWSSFK

-894 SKKKTAKKA
+894 AKKKTSKKA
-903 GGGIYTGGMWH
+903 NGGIYTGGMWH

-949 AVMNNNQIVASVS
+949 SVMNNDQIVASVS
-962 DGVYRAVR
+962 DGVARAVR
-970 SAIGTKGNNVNVT
+970 SVMASGNKNVNVV
-983 FKVEGDPNGIFRVTQ
+983 FKVEGDPNGIFHVTQ
-998 QKANEYFRATGNPA
+998 QKANEYYRATGNPA
-1012 FEI
+1012 FLF

>member
-1 MADYDASIRINTL
+1 MADYDGSIRINTQ
-14 IETKGVSVK
+14 IDTKNTSSQM
-23 LRELEN
+23 LRLEN
-29 RLSKFAKKASV
+29 QISKAAKKAAD
-40 LTDEMRKM
+40 LTEKMRQM
-48 ESSKMPT
+48 ENQKAPT
-55 DEFAAIQKQVK
+55 EEFKAVQEQIDDAQK
-66 NTTDKLTALN
+66 KLDSLN
-76 ERMEK
+76 AKMEK
-81 FTAIGGK
+81 FVQTGGK
-88 TDSRAFKS
+88 TDSRTFKG
-96 MQYDLDMLTKT
+96 MRYDADQLIKT
-107 LEYAKSEAQN
+107 IEYAKGEMADMQS
-117 YLDSGIA
+117 SGGAYMNVGDVQETDA
-124 YKSADDIKAS
+124 YKKMAS
-134 PEYQKKAEQLSEI
+134 DLSDA
-147 NAQMS
+147 NAKVS
-152 VTSQK
+152 
-157 IAELSAKEEA
+157 ELSRKQEELASKESKVGA
-167 AASSTDR
+167 QADKS
-174 LAAKG
+174 KG
-179 EATASSAENIA
+179 ETS
-190 QEETRV
+190 
-196 GNEADKADKKTR
+196 
-208 GWLDSFKSKAK
+208 GWLDSFKSKAR

-234 AGSSLK
+234 AGASLK

-296 DVNVKMSQLTSAVA
+296 DVNAKMSQLASAVA

-434 IASLA
+434 IAGLA

-606 YTFLTGAIKEID
+606 LTFLTGAVKEID
-618 WKKTLEYIGT
+618 WKKTIEYIGT

-633 LKGFDWKGLAGDMG
+633 FKGFDWKGLAGDIG
-647 EYLGTVLKSAIDLA
+647 EFLGTALKSVVNLA

-733 MKPIGKN
+733 MKPLGAN

-762 KEAIKLIQNGFNGAK
+762 KEALKLIQRGFNGAK

-805 FSLAKKG
+805 FSLAKKGWTTVSKFVGEIGKKTFSLAKKG

-875 KDGWRSFK
+875 KDGWSSFK

-894 SKKKTAKKA
+894 SKKRTAKKA

-949 AVMNNNQIVASVS
+949 SVMNNDQIVASVS
-962 DGVYRAVR
+962 DGVARAVR
-970 SAIGTKGNNVNVT
+970 SVMASGNQNVNVV
-983 FKVEGDPNGIFRVTQ
+983 FKVEGDPNGIFHVTQ
-998 QKANEYFRATGNPA
+998 QKANEYYRATGNPA
-1012 FEI
+1012 FLF

>member
-1 MADYDASIRINTL
+1 MADYDGSIRINTQ
-14 IETKGVSVK
+14 IDTKNASSQM
-23 LRELEN
+23 LRLEN
-29 RLSKFAKKASV
+29 QISKAAKKAAD
-40 LTDEMRKM
+40 LTEKMRQM
-48 ESSKMPT
+48 ENQKAPT
-55 DEFAAIQKQVK
+55 EEFKAVQEQIDDAQK
-66 NTTDKLTALN
+66 KLDSLN
-76 ERMEK
+76 AKMEK
-81 FTAIGGK
+81 FVQTGGK
-88 TDSRAFKS
+88 TDSRTFKG
-96 MQYDLDMLTKT
+96 MRYDADQLIKT
-107 LEYAKSEAQN
+107 IEYAKGEMADMQS
-117 YLDSGIA
+117 SGGAYMNVGDVQETDA
-124 YKSADDIKAS
+124 YKKMAS
-134 PEYQKKAEQLSEI
+134 DLSDA
-147 NAQMS
+147 NAKVS
-152 VTSQK
+152 
-157 IAELSAKEEA
+157 ELSRKQEELASKESKVGA
-167 AASSTDR
+167 QADKS
-174 LAAKG
+174 KG
-179 EATASSAENIA
+179 ETS
-190 QEETRV
+190 
-196 GNEADKADKKTR
+196 
-208 GWLDSFKSKAK
+208 GWLDSFKSKAR

-234 AGSSLK
+234 AGASLK

-296 DVNVKMSQLTSAVA
+296 DVNAKMSQLTSAVA
-310 TLKNAFAALAA
+310 TLKNAFGALAA

-398 LNVISSNDSGG
+398 LNVISSNDSGD
-409 SGGGSGGGGGGGVG
+409 SGGGSGSGGGGGGVG

-505 AEGLNTAIAFAQTFV
+505 AEGLNTAIAFAHTFV

-558 LFDTLNGIFY
+558 LIDTLNGIFY

-606 YTFLTGAIKEID
+606 LTFLTGAVKEID
-618 WKKTLEYIGT
+618 WKKTIEYIGT

-633 LKGFDWKGLAGDMG
+633 FKGFDWKGLAGDIG
-647 EYLGTVLKSAIDLA
+647 EFLGTALKSAIDLA
-661 KAIGELIADGFS
+661 KAIGELIADGFN

-762 KEAIKLIQNGFNGAK
+762 KEALKLIQTGFNGAK

-805 FSLAKKG
+805 FSLAKKGWTTVSKFVGEIGKKTFSLAKKG

-875 KDGWRSFK
+875 KDGWSSFK

-894 SKKKTAKKA
+894 AKKKTAKKA

-998 QKANEYFRATGNPA
+998 QKANEYFHATGNPA
-1012 FEI
+1012 FEF

>member
-1 MADYDASIRINTL
+1 MADYDGSIRINTQ
-14 IETKGVSVK
+14 IDTKNASSQM
-23 LRELEN
+23 LRLEN
-29 RLSKFAKKASV
+29 QISKAAKKAAD
-40 LTDEMRKM
+40 LTEKMRQM
-48 ESSKMPT
+48 ENQKAPT
-55 DEFAAIQKQVK
+55 EEFKAVQEQIDDAQK
-66 NTTDKLTALN
+66 KLDSLN
-76 ERMEK
+76 AKMEK
-81 FTAIGGK
+81 FVQTGGK
-88 TDSRAFKS
+88 TDSRTFKG
-96 MQYDLDMLTKT
+96 MKYDADQLIKT
-107 LEYAKSEAQN
+107 IEYAKGEMADMQS
-117 YLDSGIA
+117 SGGAYMNVGDVQETDA
-124 YKSADDIKAS
+124 YKKMAS
-134 PEYQKKAEQLSEI
+134 DLSDA
-147 NAQMS
+147 NAKVS
-152 VTSQK
+152 
-157 IAELSAKEEA
+157 ELSRKQEELASKESKVGA
-167 AASSTDR
+167 QADKS
-174 LAAKG
+174 KG
-179 EATASSAENIA
+179 ETS
-190 QEETRV
+190 
-196 GNEADKADKKTR
+196 
-208 GWLDSFKSKAK
+208 GWLDSFKSKAR

-234 AGSSLK
+234 AGASLK

-267 FVFNWITKAWNA
+267 FVFNWITKVWNA

-296 DVNVKMSQLTSAVA
+296 DVNAKMSQLTSAVA

-371 LKSASSGAEKAAK
+371 LKSASFGAEKAAK

-452 EIGEMLGKKLNDA
+452 EIGEMLGKKLNDE

-606 YTFLTGAIKEID
+606 LTFLTGAVKEID
-618 WKKTLEYIGT
+618 WKKTIEYIGT

-633 LKGFDWKGLAGDMG
+633 FKGFDWKGLAGDIG
-647 EYLGTVLKSAIDLA
+647 EFLGTALKSAIDLA

-819 VGEIGKKGF
+819 VGEIGKKTFSLAKKGWTTVSKFVGEIGKKSF

-875 KDGWRSFK
+875 KDGWSSFK

-894 SKKKTAKKA
+894 SKKKTSKKA

-949 AVMNNNQIVASVS
+949 SVMNNDQIVASVS
-962 DGVYRAVR
+962 DGVARAVR
-970 SAIGTKGNNVNVT
+970 SVMASGNQKVNVL

-998 QKANEYFRATGNPA
+998 QKANEYYRATGNPA
-1012 FEI
+1012 FLF

>member
-1 MADYDASIRINTL
+1 MADYDGSIRINTQ
-14 IETKGVSVK
+14 IDTKNASSQM
-23 LRELEN
+23 LRLEN
-29 RLSKFAKKASV
+29 QISKAAKKAAD
-40 LTDEMRKM
+40 LTEKMRQM
-48 ESSKMPT
+48 ENQKAPT
-55 DEFAAIQKQVK
+55 EEFKAVQEQIDDAQK
-66 NTTDKLTALN
+66 KLDSLN
-76 ERMEK
+76 AKMEK
-81 FTAIGGK
+81 FVQTGGK
-88 TDSRAFKS
+88 TDSRTFKG
-96 MQYDLDMLTKT
+96 MKYDADQLIKT
-107 LEYAKSEAQN
+107 IEYAKGEMADMQS
-117 YLDSGIA
+117 SGGAYMNVGDVQETDA
-124 YKSADDIKAS
+124 YKKMAS
-134 PEYQKKAEQLSEI
+134 DLSDA
-147 NAQMS
+147 NAKVS
-152 VTSQK
+152 
-157 IAELSAKEEA
+157 ELSRKQEELASKESKVGA
-167 AASSTDR
+167 QADKS
-174 LAAKG
+174 KG
-179 EATASSAENIA
+179 ETS
-190 QEETRV
+190 
-196 GNEADKADKKTR
+196 
-208 GWLDSFKSKAK
+208 GWLDSFKSKAR

-234 AGSSLK
+234 AGASLK

-267 FVFNWITKAWNA
+267 FVFNWITKVWNA

-296 DVNVKMSQLTSAVA
+296 DVNAKMSQLTSAVA

-452 EIGEMLGKKLNDA
+452 EIGEMLGKKLNDE

-606 YTFLTGAIKEID
+606 LTFLTGAVKEID
-618 WKKTLEYIGT
+618 WKKTIEYIGT

-633 LKGFDWKGLAGDMG
+633 FKGFDWKGLAGDIG
-647 EYLGTVLKSAIDLA
+647 EFLGTALKSAIDLA

-723 AFGIHSPAKK
+723 AFGIHPPAKK

-819 VGEIGKKGF
+819 VGEIGKKTFSLAKKGWTTVSKFVGEIGKKSF

-875 KDGWRSFK
+875 KDGWSSFK

-894 SKKKTAKKA
+894 SKKKTSKKA

-949 AVMNNNQIVASVS
+949 SVMNNDQIVASVS
-962 DGVYRAVR
+962 DGVARAVR
-970 SAIGTKGNNVNVT
+970 SVMASGNQKVNVL

-998 QKANEYFRATGNPA
+998 QKANEYYRATGNPA
-1012 FEI
+1012 FLF

>member
-1 MADYDASIRINTL
+1 MADYDGSIRINTQ
-14 IETKGVSVK
+14 IDTKNASSQM
-23 LRELEN
+23 LRLEN
-29 RLSKFAKKASV
+29 QISKAAKKAAD
-40 LTDEMRKM
+40 LTEKMRQM
-48 ESSKMPT
+48 ENQKAPT
-55 DEFAAIQKQVK
+55 EEFKAVQEQIDDAQK
-66 NTTDKLTALN
+66 KLDSLN
-76 ERMEK
+76 AKMEK
-81 FTAIGGK
+81 FVQTGGK
-88 TDSRAFKS
+88 TDSRTFKG
-96 MQYDLDMLTKT
+96 MKYDADQLIKT
-107 LEYAKSEAQN
+107 IEYAKGEMADMQS
-117 YLDSGIA
+117 SGGAYMNVGDVQETDA
-124 YKSADDIKAS
+124 YKKMAS
-134 PEYQKKAEQLSEI
+134 DLSDA
-147 NAQMS
+147 NAKVS
-152 VTSQK
+152 
-157 IAELSAKEEA
+157 ELSRK
-167 AASSTDR
+167 
-174 LAAKG
+174 
-179 EATASSAENIA
+179 
-190 QEETRV
+190 QEELASKESKV
-196 GNEADKADKKTR
+196 GAQADKSKGKTS

-296 DVNVKMSQLTSAVA
+296 DVNAKMSQLTSAVA

-434 IASLA
+434 IAGLA

-472 GIKKQARHIASGIAT
+472 GIKKQARHIANGIAT

-606 YTFLTGAIKEID
+606 LTFLTGAVKEID
-618 WKKTLEYIGT
+618 WEKTIEYIGT

-633 LKGFDWKGLAGDMG
+633 FKGFDWKGLAGDIG
-647 EYLGTVLKSAIDLA
+647 EFLGTALKSVVNLA

-733 MKPIGKN
+733 MKPLGAN

-750 EKIKSFSFSKLA
+750 EKIKTFSFSKLA
-762 KEAIKLIQNGFNGAK
+762 KEALKLIQKGFNGAK

-805 FSLAKKG
+805 FSLAKKGWTTVSKFVGEIGKKTFSLAKKG

-875 KDGWRSFK
+875 KDGWSSFK

-894 SKKKTAKKA
+894 SKRTAKKA

-949 AVMNNNQIVASVS
+949 SVMNNDQIVASVS
-962 DGVYRAVR
+962 DGVARAVR
-970 SAIGTKGNNVNVT
+970 SVMASGNQNVNVV
-983 FKVEGDPNGIFRVTQ
+983 FKVEGDPNGIFHVTQ
-998 QKANEYFRATGNPA
+998 QKANEYYRATGNPA
-1012 FEI
+1012 FLF

>member
-1 MADYDASIRINTL
+1 MADYDGSIRINTQ
-14 IETKGVSVK
+14 IDTKNASSQM
-23 LRELEN
+23 LRLEN
-29 RLSKFAKKASV
+29 QISKAAKKAAD
-40 LTDEMRKM
+40 LTEKMRQM
-48 ESSKMPT
+48 ENQKAPT
-55 DEFAAIQKQVK
+55 EEFKAVQEQIDDAQK
-66 NTTDKLTALN
+66 KLDSLN
-76 ERMEK
+76 AKMEK
-81 FTAIGGK
+81 FVQTGGK
-88 TDSRAFKS
+88 TDSRTFKG
-96 MQYDLDMLTKT
+96 MRYDADQLIKT
-107 LEYAKSEAQN
+107 IEYAKGEMADMQSRGGAYMNVGDVQET
-117 YLDSGIA
+117 DA
-124 YKSADDIKAS
+124 YKKMAS
-134 PEYQKKAEQLSEI
+134 DLSDA
-147 NAQMS
+147 NAKVS
-152 VTSQK
+152 
-157 IAELSAKEEA
+157 ELSRKQEELASKESKVGA
-167 AASSTDR
+167 QADKS
-174 LAAKG
+174 KG
-179 EATASSAENIA
+179 ETS
-190 QEETRV
+190 
-196 GNEADKADKKTR
+196 
-208 GWLDSFKSKAK
+208 GWLDSFKSKAR

-234 AGSSLK
+234 AGASLK

-296 DVNVKMSQLTSAVA
+296 DVNAKMSQLTSAVA

-606 YTFLTGAIKEID
+606 LTFLTGAVKEID
-618 WKKTLEYIGT
+618 WKKTIEYIGT

-633 LKGFDWKGLAGDMG
+633 FKGFDWKGLAGDIG
-647 EYLGTVLKSAIDLA
+647 EFLGTALKSVVNLA

-875 KDGWRSFK
+875 KDGWSSFK

-894 SKKKTAKKA
+894 SKKKTSKKA

-949 AVMNNNQIVASVS
+949 SVMNNDQIVASVS
-962 DGVYRAVR
+962 DGVARAVR
-970 SAIGTKGNNVNVT
+970 SVMASGNQKVNVL

-998 QKANEYFRATGNPA
+998 QKANEYYRATGNPA
-1012 FEI
+1012 FLF

>member
-1 MADYDASIRINTL
+1 
-14 IETKGVSVK
+14 
-23 LRELEN
+23 
-29 RLSKFAKKASV
+29 
-40 LTDEMRKM
+40 
-48 ESSKMPT
+48 
-55 DEFAAIQKQVK
+55 
-66 NTTDKLTALN
+66 
-76 ERMEK
+76 
-81 FTAIGGK
+81 
-88 TDSRAFKS
+88 
-96 MQYDLDMLTKT
+96 
-107 LEYAKSEAQN
+107 
-117 YLDSGIA
+117 
-124 YKSADDIKAS
+124 
-134 PEYQKKAEQLSEI
+134 
-147 NAQMS
+147 
-152 VTSQK
+152 
-157 IAELSAKEEA
+157 
-167 AASSTDR
+167 
-174 LAAKG
+174 
-179 EATASSAENIA
+179 
-190 QEETRV
+190 
-196 GNEADKADKKTR
+196 
-208 GWLDSFKSKAK
+208 
-219 ATGEKVSGLA
+219 
-229 SRLKS
+229 
-234 AGSSLK
+234 
-240 NFVTHGKSGSGM
+240 
-252 LGTFASR
+252 
-259 LKGIALSM
+259 
-267 FVFNWITKAWNA
+267 
-279 MLSAIKDGT
+279 
-288 GNIAKYSG
+288 
-296 DVNVKMSQLTSAVA
+296 
-310 TLKNAFAALAA
+310 
-321 PIISAVA
+321 
-328 PALTSLINMLTG
+328 
-340 ALNKIN
+340 
-346 QFISALTGGK
+346 
-356 TWIKATKQVKNYAGG
+356 
-371 LKSASSGAEKAAK
+371 
-384 SAKKLKGQLQSFNE
+384 
-398 LNVISSNDSGG
+398 
-409 SGGGSGGGGGGGVG
+409 
-423 DMFTTENIDPK
+423 
-434 IASLA
+434 
-439 KKIKEI
+439 
-445 LKTDDWS
+445 
-452 EIGEMLGKKLNDA
+452 MLGKKLNDA

-606 YTFLTGAIKEID
+606 LTFLTGAVKEID
-618 WKKTLEYIGT
+618 WKKTIEYIGT

-633 LKGFDWKGLAGDMG
+633 FKGFDWKGLAGDIG
-647 EYLGTVLKSAIDLA
+647 EFLGTALKSAIDLA
-661 KAIGELIADGFS
+661 KAIGELIADGFN

-777 SVVNVAISLIKKGWT
+777 SVVNVAISLAKKGWT
-792 TLKKFVGEIGAKA
+792 TVSKFVGEIGKKT

-875 KDGWRSFK
+875 KDGWSSFK

-894 SKKKTAKKA
+894 SKKKPSKKA

-949 AVMNNNQIVASVS
+949 SVMNNDQIVASVS
-962 DGVYRAVR
+962 DGVARAVR
-970 SAIGTKGNNVNVT
+970 SVMASGNQKVNVL

-998 QKANEYFRATGNPA
+998 QKANEYYRATGNPA
-1012 FEI
+1012 FLF